1 MAAIYK
7 SSDRRLIYLGTEAF
21 GGSSVIQ
28 STLSV
33 GKVREDRPYPF
44 TVCSQECQ
52 NNMIAGQRTL
62 SALLLNFDDNDD
74 PAAAEYQKDEVTV
87 YIQQRTL

>member
-1 MAAIYK
+1 
-7 SSDRRLIYLGTEAF
+7 
-21 GGSSVIQ
+21 
-28 STLSV
+28 
-33 GKVREDRPYPF
+33 
-44 TVCSQECQ
+44 
-52 NNMIAGQRTL
+52 MIAGQRTL